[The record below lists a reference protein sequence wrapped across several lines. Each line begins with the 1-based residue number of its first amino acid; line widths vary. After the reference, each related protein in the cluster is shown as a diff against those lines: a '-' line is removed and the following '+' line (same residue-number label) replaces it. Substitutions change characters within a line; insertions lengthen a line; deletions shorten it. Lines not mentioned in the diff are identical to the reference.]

1 MKNGFFL
8 VAITAIL
15 LTSTLASQVYGQS
28 LQITVETDKDMYSP
42 GETIIVSGTI
52 NKITNNEVVT
62 MKFVESNGNLAS
74 IDQFSPEDDGTW
86 SSQIKLSPK
95 IKAGTYTIEC
105 IVC

>member
-42 GETIIVSGTI
+42 GETITVSGTI

-62 MKFVESNGNLAS
+62 MKFVKSNGNLAS
-74 IDQFSPEDDGTW
+74 IDQFSPEDDGNTD
-86 SSQIKLSPK
+86 QTCTCK
-95 IKAGTYTIEC
+95 C
-105 IVC
+105 F

>member
-42 GETIIVSGTI
+42 GEAIIVSGTL
-52 NKITNNEVVT
+52 NKITSNEVVQQKLEHIPS
-62 MKFVESNGNLAS
+62 MYCMLNGQMRS
-74 IDQFSPEDDGTW
+74 R
-86 SSQIKLSPK
+86 
-95 IKAGTYTIEC
+95 
-105 IVC
+105 